1 MRLARGARGLVVSLM
16 LASACPFVSGCV
28 GHNETLPSGKKVR
41 ILRLY
46 KDEGIAASIP
56 EAYGSALVVSYC
68 VTGAARQLS
77 NEALGIL
84 AFAEDR
90 AASIGATTI
99 VLDRHETPSLPL
111 FGCGS
116 ARRSAYVHDRNFGDN
131 GEWYRVLPR

>member
-1 MRLARGARGLVVSLM
+1 MLSLAEARSIVVGLM
-16 LASACPFVSGCV
+16 LATACPFLSGCV
-28 GHNETLPSGKKVR
+28 GHKVTLPSGKTVH

-46 KDEGIAASIP
+46 KDEGIATTIP

-90 AASIGATTI
+90 AAEMGVTTI
-99 VLDRHETPSLPL
+99 VLDRHETASLPL
-111 FGCGS
+111 LGCGS
-116 ARRSAYVHDRNFGDN
+116 ARRSAYMEDRSNDGN
-131 GEWYRVLPR
+131 NVWYRVLPR